1 MVAAGSKRL
10 TLAMLDRGGITELAC
25 MIHYSAELNSCTM
38 SWNTCIKSKM
48 LAELS
53 DLHEDIINL

>member
-1 MVAAGSKRL
+1 M
-10 TLAMLDRGGITELAC
+10 TLAMLDSGGITELAC
-25 MIHYSAELNSCTM
+25 MLHHSAELKSCTQ